1 MVKNRSSNR
10 PALNFPLIHRAG
22 VVPEPNA
29 NVAWRDRAVCRPNR
43 LSMEIDVNRV
53 PGRCIEI
60 HPGFLRSDFATRIVE
75 KTVSRMPEH
84 SR

>member
-1 MVKNRSSNR
+1 MVKSRSSNR
-10 PALNFPLIHRAG
+10 PALNLPLIHRAG
-22 VVPEPNA
+22 VVPEPNG
-29 NVAWRDRAVCRPNR
+29 NVAWRDRADCRPNR

-53 PGRCIEI
+53 PGRSVQM
-60 HPGFLRSDFATRIVE
+60 HPGSLRSYFATRIVE